1 MWSMQR
7 SLGNK
12 LTLAAVAISS
22 LSLFSGCPSGA
33 SNGGDNTIVI
43 GHYASLSGSEATFGR
58 STDNGI
64 QLAVEE
70 TNDAGG
76 IDGKQIRLITYDDKG
91 ESNAAGAAVTRLVTS
106 DNVTAVLG
114 EVQSGLS
121 LAGAPVC
128 QEYKVPMISPSSTN
142 PRVTK
147 VGDMIFRVCFI
158 DSFQGY
164 VCAKFARESAPVKAD
179 KIAVLYNQADPY
191 STGLAEEF
199 KKAFESMGGQVTIQ
213 EAYTGGDQDFD
224 PQLRKIRGTNP
235 GMIFIPGYYTDV
247 ANIAIQARRLD
258 INVPLLGGDG
268 WDSARLA
275 EIAKENIDGSFY
287 SNHYAQQDP
296 DPRVQNFIAKY
307 DAKYNAKPDGLA
319 ALGYDAAMLL
329 FDAMR
334 RSESLSGPHL
344 AKALAAT
351 RDFAG
356 VTGTIS
362 IDAERNAVK
371 PAVMLQ
377 MVKGVPTYLTTIEP
391 PK

>member
-1 MWSMQR
+1 
-7 SLGNK
+7 
-12 LTLAAVAISS
+12 
-22 LSLFSGCPSGA
+22 
-33 SNGGDNTIVI
+33 
-43 GHYASLSGSEATFGR
+43 
-58 STDNGI
+58 
-64 QLAVEE
+64 
-70 TNDAGG
+70 
-76 IDGKQIRLITYDDKG
+76 
-91 ESNAAGAAVTRLVTS
+91 
-106 DNVTAVLG
+106 
-114 EVQSGLS
+114 
-121 LAGAPVC
+121 
-128 QEYKVPMISPSSTN
+128 
-142 PRVTK
+142 
-147 VGDMIFRVCFI
+147 
-158 DSFQGY
+158 
-164 VCAKFARESAPVKAD
+164 
-179 KIAVLYNQADPY
+179 
-191 STGLAEEF
+191 
-199 KKAFESMGGQVTIQ
+199 
-213 EAYTGGDQDFD
+213 
-224 PQLRKIRGTNP
+224 
-235 GMIFIPGYYTDV
+235 MIFIPGYYTDV